1 MIFFILAGGYG
12 ERARPLSLIKP
23 KPIFPVNGKP
33 LIRIILKQLK
43 DIGLKKGLIN
53 LHYMPEKIRE
63 NVKSGSE
70 IDFIHERE
78 LSGSKIIKKSVQY
91 MKDLS
96 LIINGDIFLEIP
108 LKDMFKKI
116 SNSDGVLLVKKHT
129 PGYSSVEVNKDNFV
143 GTNKDNKKGLFMYT
157 GVAVLRKNVIEKI
170 NDFSFLDT
178 LKKHNFKIKI
188 LEYSGLWLD
197 LGNPRLYFE
206 SNFKYKEYINDL
218 TQNSLSNNVTI
229 SKDSIV
235 KRSIVWENSMIDNKS
250 KISNCIITGN
260 IKLSNV
266 NYKNKIITKNKIYDL

>member
-108 LKDMFKKI
+108 LKDMLKKT

>member
-33 LIRIILKQLK
+33 LIRIMLKQLK

-63 NVKSGSE
+63 NIKSGSE
-70 IDFIHERE
+70 INFIYERE
-78 LSGSKIIKKSVQY
+78 LSGSKIIKKSAQY
-91 MKDLS
+91 MKDLI
-96 LIINGDIFLEIP
+96 LIINGDIFLKIP
-108 LKDMFKKI
+108 LKDMLKKI

-129 PGYSSVEVNKDNFV
+129 LGYSSVEVNKDNFV
-143 GTNKDNKKGLFMYT
+143 GTNKENKKGLFMYT
-157 GVAVLRKNVIEKI
+157 GVAILRKNVIEKI
-170 NDFSFLDT
+170 NDFSFFDT
-178 LKKHNFKIKI
+178 LKKHKFKIKI

-197 LGNPRLYFE
+197 LGKPRLYFE

-218 TQNSLSNNVTI
+218 TQNSLSNEVTI
-229 SKDSIV
+229 SNNSIV
-235 KRSIVWENSMIDNKS
+235 KRSIVWENSIIDNKS

-260 IKLSNV
+260 IKLSDV

>member
-33 LIRIILKQLK
+33 LIRIMLKQLK
-43 DIGLKKGLIN
+43 DIGLKNGLIN

-63 NVKSGSE
+63 NIKSGSE
-70 IDFIHERE
+70 INFIYERE
-78 LSGSKIIKKSVQY
+78 LSGSKIIKKSSQY
-91 MKDLS
+91 MKDLI
-96 LIINGDIFLEIP
+96 LIINGDIFLKIP
-108 LKDMFKKI
+108 LKDMLKKI

-129 PGYSSVEVNKDNFV
+129 LGYSSVEVNKDNFV
-143 GTNKDNKKGLFMYT
+143 GTDKENKKSLFMYT
-157 GVAVLRKNVIEKI
+157 GVAILRKNVIEKI

-188 LEYSGLWLD
+188 LEYSALWLD
-197 LGNPRLYFE
+197 LGKPKLYFE

-218 TQNSLSNNVTI
+218 AQNSLSNNVTI

-235 KRSIVWENSMIDNKS
+235 KKSIVWENSIIDNES
-250 KISNCIITGN
+250 KISNCIITSN
-260 IKLSNV
+260 IKLSNI
-266 NYKNKIITKNKIYDL
+266 NYRNKIITKNKVYDL

>member
-43 DIGLKKGLIN
+43 DIGLKKGIIN

-108 LKDMFKKI
+108 LKDMLKKT

>member
-43 DIGLKKGLIN
+43 DIGLKKGIIN